1 MSQNWSLWRTV
12 PLTTLFAEQQKK
24 TGLKK
29 NLGPVDLV
37 ALGVGAIIGTGI
49 FVMTGVAASQFA
61 GPGLVFSFI
70 LAGIAAGLAA
80 LVYAELASTI
90 PVAGSAYTYTYAVLG
105 EFVAW
110 TVGWSLI
117 LGYMVAGGAVA
128 IGWGAYVVEFLRSV
142 DVLLPA
148 VLVNPPAAGG
158 ILNLPAMAVALL
170 VTVLTVR
177 GTHQTK
183 TLTKIAVL
191 IKLAVIVLFIAVGA
205 QFIDPANWSPFLPF
219 GLLGIVQGA
228 AIIFFAYIGFD
239 AVATAAEES
248 RKPQRDLPLGIIGSL
263 LIATVLYIAVTVI
276 LTGLVPYTQ
285 LNTASP
291 VATALMRAGIPMAG
305 SVVAVGALAGIT
317 SVLLVTVYAQSRIFF
332 AMSRDGL
339 IPEVFSRVHTRFRTP
354 YISVLTVGAVVML
367 TAGLLPI
374 HVIAQVANIGTLAV
388 FVITSVGVL
397 VLRRTRPDLPRTFK
411 APGFPWT
418 PLLAIAASAYLI
430 VNLPPSSWVQFAA
443 WMSAGILIYFLY
455 GYRRSKLAPGGNP
468 PGWRNLLAAPA
479 VRPGSPPREKENR
492 E

>member
-1 MSQNWSLWRTV
+1 MSQSWSLWRTV
-12 PLTTLFAEQQKK
+12 PLTTLFAEKDK
-24 TGLKK
+24 SGLKK
-29 NLGPVDLV
+29 TLGPVDLV
-37 ALGVGAIIGTGI
+37 ALGIGAIIGTGI

-61 GPGLVFSFI
+61 GPGLVLSFI

-105 EFVAW
+105 EFIAW
-110 TVGWSLI
+110 IVGWSLM
-117 LGYMVAGGAVA
+117 LGYMIAGGAVA

-142 DVLLPA
+142 GVLLPTA
-148 VLVNPPAAGG
+148 LVNPPPAGG
-158 ILNLPAMAVALL
+158 LVNLPAVAIALL

-177 GTHQTK
+177 GTQQTK
-183 TLTKIAVL
+183 TVNKIAVL
-191 IKLAVIVLFIAVGA
+191 IKLVVIVLFIATGIRY
-205 QFIDPANWSPFLPF
+205 IDPANWSPFLPF
-219 GLLGIVQGA
+219 GPLGVVQGA

-248 RKPQRDLPLGIIGSL
+248 KKPQRDLPLGIIGSL
-263 LIATVLYIAVTVI
+263 LISTALYIAVTVI

-291 VATALMRAGIPMAG
+291 VATALMRAGIPVAG

-317 SVLLVTVYAQSRIFF
+317 SVLLVMVYAQSRIFF

-339 IPEVFSRVHTRFRTP
+339 IPEAFSRVHSRFRTP
-354 YISVLTVGAVVML
+354 YISVITVGVVVML
-367 TAGLLPI
+367 TAGFLPI
-374 HVIAQVANIGTLAV
+374 HIIAQMANIGTLTA
-388 FVITSVGVL
+388 FVITSAGVL
-397 VLRRTRPDLPRTFK
+397 VLRRTRSDLPRAFK

-418 PLLAIAASAYLI
+418 PLLAITASVYLI
-430 VNLPPSSWVQFAA
+430 LNLPPPAWAQFAV
-443 WMSAGILIYFLY
+443 WMSAGILVYFLY

-468 PGWRNLLAAPA
+468 PGWRSLFAAPA
-479 VRPGSPPREKENR
+479 ARPGSPPRVKENR